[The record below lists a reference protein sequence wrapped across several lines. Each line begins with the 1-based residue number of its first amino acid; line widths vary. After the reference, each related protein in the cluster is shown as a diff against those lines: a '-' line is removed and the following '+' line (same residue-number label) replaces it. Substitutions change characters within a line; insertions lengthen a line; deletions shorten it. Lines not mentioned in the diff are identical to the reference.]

1 MYADDTQLYL
11 AIEPNNISDLVFSIE
26 KCVDDVKN
34 WMLLNKLKLNDD
46 KTEIMLCNPKKYN
59 IDVKQI
65 SIGNETIS
73 FSKSAKNLGIYLSD
87 DLSMDC
93 HITNLCRA
101 VYLEIKRLRHMSEFV
116 DERSLKTLASSFIL
130 SRLDYCNSLFKG
142 INNNQLIKLQK
153 LQNFAAKV
161 ILKKSMHD
169 HVTPCLIYLHW
180 LPVKYRIDF
189 KIAVLAF
196 KCLNG
201 LAPKYLSDLIE
212 PYTPSRNLRSAS
224 GHYLKQNTAKFK
236 TLGDRSFAV
245 TAPSVWNSLPLNIRQ
260 SDSLDIFKRLLKTY
274 YFNLCF

>member
-1 MYADDTQLYL
+1 M
-11 AIEPNNISDLVFSIE
+11 
-26 KCVDDVKN
+26 
-34 WMLLNKLKLNDD
+34 
-46 KTEIMLCNPKKYN
+46 
-59 IDVKQI
+59 
-65 SIGNETIS
+65 
-73 FSKSAKNLGIYLSD
+73 
-87 DLSMDC
+87 
-93 HITNLCRA
+93 
-101 VYLEIKRLRHMSEFV
+101 
-116 DERSLKTLASSFIL
+116 
-130 SRLDYCNSLFKG
+130 
-142 INNNQLIKLQK
+142 
-153 LQNFAAKV
+153 QNFAAKV

-274 YFNLCF
+274 YFNLCFWTNVHNMFR